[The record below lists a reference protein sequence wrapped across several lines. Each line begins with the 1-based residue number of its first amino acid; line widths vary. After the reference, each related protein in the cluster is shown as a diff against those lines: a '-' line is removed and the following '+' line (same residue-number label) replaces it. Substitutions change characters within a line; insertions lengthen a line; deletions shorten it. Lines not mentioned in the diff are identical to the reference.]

1 MAIVTR
7 GLRGIYSLLRLFLEI
22 RVHTRQVSDVG
33 SGEVKWGMTS
43 VAFCFPLS
51 QAEARTGESN
61 AFDGEQEERAEEG
74 IKVVGIEC
82 FVIRNALHYEKCGIF
97 QNTNGYQWTPF
108 IPNYLKMPRKP
119 PLR

>member
-1 MAIVTR
+1 
-7 GLRGIYSLLRLFLEI
+7 
-22 RVHTRQVSDVG
+22 
-33 SGEVKWGMTS
+33 MTS

-61 AFDGEQEERAEEG
+61 AFDGEQEEKAEEG

-97 QNTNGYQWTPF
+97 SEYQWVPINSFHSLLSQNASETP
-108 IPNYLKMPRKP
+108 IKVMPCR
-119 PLR
+119 L